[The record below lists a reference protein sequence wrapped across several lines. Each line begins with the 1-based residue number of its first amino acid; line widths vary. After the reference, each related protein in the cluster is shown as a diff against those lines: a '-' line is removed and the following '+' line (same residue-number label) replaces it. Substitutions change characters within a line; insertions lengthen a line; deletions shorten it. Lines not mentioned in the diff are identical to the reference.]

1 MARLRLSNRM
11 GDHLIGERSRATKS
25 ATAAANSKQSRVAQP
40 SPVTVLKPTQFC
52 PHNDMSLGFVTD
64 RHRHNVPRTVMT
76 PDSAR
81 FSGRHNDT
89 LGYWTD
95 AKVGYWTDF

>member
-1 MARLRLSNRM
+1 MMMTGIN
-11 GDHLIGERSRATKS
+11 LIA
-25 ATAAANSKQSRVAQP
+25 QSEKMSCTRVAQP
-40 SPVTVLKPTQFC
+40 SPITVLKPTQFC
-52 PHNDMSLGFVTD
+52 PHDDMSLGFVTD